1 MYYSVTEWLF
11 QSQFCIPLEEKGCSM
26 NTCTYKLVQCCVY
39 KPCSMFGKNSEQ
51 LQFPHGSCPL
61 THTHLCPDG
70 VVGIEAALR
79 KVHTPSGRVKRFH
92 SIASY
97 LLMIPLTRLPDA
109 QPFLRPVSTETVP
122 NTLCV
127 CGECGCVGRWGARVF
142 VWLGKCD
149 EWVWKM
155 AAIARAHVCL
165 WAEVVTERESSLLH
179 RDGIYFFK

>member
-1 MYYSVTEWLF
+1 MH
-11 QSQFCIPLEEKGCSM
+11 
-26 NTCTYKLVQCCVY
+26 
-39 KPCSMFGKNSEQ
+39 KPCSMFGKDSEQ

-122 NTLCV
+122 
-127 CGECGCVGRWGARVF
+127 GPSAPPSEPHS
-142 VWLGKCD
+142 
-149 EWVWKM
+149 WKQTQGW
-155 AAIARAHVCL
+155 HGYHGTPL
-165 WAEVVTERESSLLH
+165 LNSSNPPSTPFHYSLSPEQLNNLLVNSSRH
-179 RDGIYFFK
+179 N